1 MQGILNHTD
10 NLSIASNKILIKSNT
25 MNKLSR
31 RQFLGKSTLGIG
43 SAVLMSRIPVEMLAN
58 AAPGAVKL
66 PVGFQV
72 WTVKDMLVKDFPG
85 TLKMVAG
92 LGYQSVEMCSP
103 PGYESS
109 GFGPLMKLKAKEMK
123 QIINDAGLIFMS
135 SHYGFDELRNHLD
148 ERITFAIES
157 GQKQMILS
165 SFGISEKA
173 TLTDWLKAADE
184 LNKIGEKTKKAGIQM
199 GYHNHHMEFAK
210 IDNTLIYD
218 ALMKELDPENVKMQF
233 QVAVISIGY
242 KAARYFNKYPGR
254 FISAHLADWSPAD
267 KKEKPIGQGIV
278 DWKEFFASVDKGGV
292 KNIFV
297 EMGLETFKESATYL
311 HSL

>member
-1 MQGILNHTD
+1 
-10 NLSIASNKILIKSNT
+10 

-31 RQFLGKSTLGIG
+31 RQFLGRSAMGIG
-43 SAVLMSRIPVEMLAN
+43 SAAFFSVNHFGID
-58 AAPGAVKL
+58 AAKTPGIVKM

-85 TLKMVAG
+85 TLKMMAG

-123 QIINDAGLIFMS
+123 QIVEDAGLKLTS
-135 SHYGFDELRNHLD
+135 THYVVDELRNHLE
-148 ERITFAIES
+148 ERIEFAKDS

-165 SFGISEKA
+165 SFWLPENA
-173 TLTDWLKAADE
+173 TLTDWLKSAEE

-210 IDNTLIYD
+210 IDDTLIYD
-218 ALMKELDPENVKMQF
+218 ALMKELDPEYVKMQF

-242 KAARYFNKYPGR
+242 KASTYFKKYPGR
-254 FISAHLADWSPAD
+254 FISAHLADWSPSE
-267 KKEKPIGQGIV
+267 KKEVPLGQGIV
-278 DWKEFFASVDKGGV
+278 DWNDFFASIETGGA

-297 EMGLETFKESATYL
+297 EMGMPTFKESARYL